1 MAPVWPVAI
10 CDGHRARKSSLK
22 IASRTTGWT
31 PALPAAV
38 AAAFVA
44 FVASDVPVLRHDWF
58 PIVPSLS
65 FAVDNVT
72 GWDPTG
78 MGTVIAYPA
87 SFILIFAR
95 SAFATILGSYPTH
108 LAYYA
113 SCALLM
119 AYGAAR
125 LARVL
130 GASALVQP
138 AAALFAVFNPWTYT
152 ELVAGHSWMLLSY
165 GATYWVIAE
174 CCGRDRSERRL
185 IPLVLVI
192 APQVQFLVV
201 DFVFYV
207 WLSLRVRSW
216 RALLAIGAMLLPVFV
231 GVEISRTV
239 LRGIPLTLEWERSQS
254 VEPLRALLLRGY
266 STQYDAVLA
275 PFFEWACWLVVA
287 LAVTGVV
294 LIALE
299 RKRELWLIA
308 FAAVPL
314 IWSFG
319 LKGPFDAFFS
329 WTILHVSEA
338 ALFRELYDLLGFVA
352 IGYVAFCAVAAARWR
367 PLGATWLVAGV
378 AMLLAWTLAPPG
390 RYWVGAR
397 ALPAVTVPRTA
408 NTRFALMPAL
418 FPASFHGRGSGTDP
432 DLYAHP
438 GNITPVNEAY
448 ALYPVSAALGSYLR
462 DGRVDRLA
470 ALSVESIVARPW
482 LETDPSIRYQ
492 FALPAPAWL
501 FKTVTQPRAIA
512 AALPQLSLSAMPEV
526 GTLDSNL
533 GAGNVLLGDAA
544 TATGPLVPQ
553 AGTLSPRRKASPPT
567 AFSSPP
573 RMGGWTRAWRSSKNR
588 NSLNRYGGA
597 LTTSR
602 TAVLPLASGKAA
614 LVFVRGSLLTPAGA
628 TLASTTN
635 GYRWI
640 VLPPSVSGVR
650 CAGLCV
656 VAAQAVRMPAY
667 PLDPPAHPSRAIGYR
682 TLTPWFVVA
691 NVPAGEAE
699 LLRYNVTFDDNWVA
713 LYANAPLSHLRVDGV
728 VNGWLLPAR
737 QQAATIV
744 LVEGGAV
751 CVAFAELVAVLL
763 FLFAVGPQ
771 IGTVFHRVRARFAA
785 IGYTRRNAAT
795 ARSDSAIQPPIDTH
809 P

>member
-1 MAPVWPVAI
+1 M
-10 CDGHRARKSSLK
+10 
-22 IASRTTGWT
+22 
-31 PALPAAV
+31 PAAV

-95 SAFATILGSYPTH
+95 SFCATLLGSYATH
-108 LAYYA
+108 LVYYT
-113 SCALLM
+113 SCALLITF
-119 AYGAAR
+119 GAAR

-130 GASALVQP
+130 GGAPPARL
-138 AAALFAVFNPWTYT
+138 AAALFAAFNPWTYT

-165 GATYWVIAE
+165 GGTYWLIAE
-174 CCGRDRSERRL
+174 CCARERRERRL

-207 WLSLRVRSW
+207 CLSLRMRSW
-216 RALLAIGAMLLPVFV
+216 RSLLAIGSMLLPVFV

-266 STQYDAVLA
+266 FTHYDGVLA

-287 LAVTGVV
+287 LAVTGVA
-294 LIALE
+294 LIAID
-299 RKRELWLIA
+299 RRRELWLIP
-308 FAAVPL
+308 FAALPL

-319 LKGPFDAFFS
+319 LNGPFNALFS

-352 IGYVAFCAVAAARWR
+352 IGYVAFCAVATERRRA
-367 PLGATWLVAGV
+367 LGAVWLVAGA
-378 AMLLAWTLAPPG
+378 AMLVAWILAPPG
-390 RYWVGAR
+390 RYWVGSR
-397 ALPAVTVPRTA
+397 DLPAVSVPSSA

-418 FPASFHGRGSGTDP
+418 FPAGFHGRGSGTDP
-432 DLYAHP
+432 DLYARA
-438 GNITPVNEAY
+438 GNVTPVNEAY

-462 DGRVDRLA
+462 DGRVERLA
-470 ALSVESIVARPW
+470 ALSVERIVARPW
-482 LETDPSIRYQ
+482 LQTDPSIRYQ

-501 FKTVTQPRAIA
+501 FRTVSQSRAIA
-512 AALPQLSLSAMPEV
+512 TALPQLSLSAMPEV
-526 GTLDSNL
+526 GTLDANL
-533 GAGNVLLGDAA
+533 GAGNVLLGDASKA
-544 TATGPLVPQ
+544 NGALVPTSWH
-553 AGTLSPRRKASPPT
+553 ALSVPQSVT
-567 AFSSPP
+567 AN
-573 RMGGWTRAWRSSKNR
+573 GVYVAAADGWVDARLAFVEEPELAQS
-588 NSLNRYGGA
+588 YGGA

-602 TAVLPLASGKAA
+602 TAVLPLEAGSAA
-614 LVFVRGSLLTPAGA
+614 LVFVRGSLQTPAGA

-640 VLPPSVSGVR
+640 ALPPAVSGVR
-650 CAGLCV
+650 CVGLCV
-656 VAAQAVRMPAY
+656 VAARAARLPVD
-667 PLDPPAHPSRAIGYR
+667 PLDPPVHPSRAIGFR
-682 TLTPWFVVA
+682 ALTPWLVLA
-691 NVPAGEAE
+691 TLPAGGAE

-713 LYANAPLSHLRVDGV
+713 LYADAPLSHLRIDGV

-737 QQAATIV
+737 HDAATVI
-744 LVEGGAV
+744 LIEGGAV
-751 CVAFAELVAVLL
+751 CVAFAELIAVLF
-763 FLFAVGPQ
+763 FLLAVGPQ
-771 IGTVFHRVRARFAA
+771 IGAVFHLVRRRKSVVR
-785 IGYTRRNAAT
+785 TRPSIVADR
-795 ARSDSAIQPPIDTH
+795 R
-809 P
+809 